1 MSSPGLI
8 FMKMVS
14 KVLAPFLFAVGLVPW
29 MVSPAQAA
37 EDITF
42 IVGPINRSITLTQL
56 QRLADTGEA
65 KGDLKTILKI
75 AGQSPE
81 DAGAF
86 LNQTIPFDL
95 VTAYRLLTS
104 APGEALLGKLETIL
118 APRRSNQAGA
128 EALRAAILLSLS
140 GDNEFTILELLEKYP
155 TDVRVNVNELQNV
168 AGEFGDITELIGS
181 FTGN

>member
-1 MSSPGLI
+1 
-8 FMKMVS
+8 MKVVS
-14 KVLAPFLFAVGLVPW
+14 KVLAPFLLALGLVPC
-29 MVSPAQAA
+29 MTPLAQAA

-56 QRLADTGEA
+56 QHLVDTGEA
-65 KGDLKTILKI
+65 RGDLKTILKI

-81 DAGAF
+81 QAGDF
-86 LNQTIPFDL
+86 LSQTIPFDL

-104 APGEALLGKLETIL
+104 APGEALLGKVGTIL
-118 APRRSNQAGA
+118 APRRSNEAGA

-140 GDNEFTILELLEKYP
+140 GDNQFTILELLEKYP
-155 TDVRVNVNELQNV
+155 TDARVNVDALQNV